1 MPQIAGKPK
10 NSIKKAMA
18 RARLPEFSHS
28 IKVKRGVLNNF
39 FAIHDLNPGQSVVFE
54 GKDYKF
60 VQRTSIGQH
69 KWPTDIRVVFS
80 HEGCYFAVYWMRSA
94 MDCLPN
100 DVDVTCYEVKPSK
113 GGMYYD

>member
-18 RARLPEFSHS
+18 RARLPEFSYS

-39 FAIHDLNPGQSVVFE
+39 FAITNLKPGQSVIFD

-60 VQRTSIGQH
+60 VQRTNIGQQ
-69 KWPTDIRVVFS
+69 KWPIDNRVVFS
-80 HEGCYFAVYWMRSA
+80 HEGVYFAVYWIRSG
-94 MDCLPN
+94 MDIIPN
-100 DVDVTCYEVKPSK
+100 DEDIECFEVKPLK
-113 GGMYYD
+113 GGLFYE